1 MMRPKGIVTLWRHAS
16 HASAVALETSFLFAL
31 TDGFIADHYAT
42 RSHRLFNVP
51 KAHCKP
57 VVEQN
62 GVRDDLSGEAMATV
76 WVA

>member
-57 VVEQN
+57 
-62 GVRDDLSGEAMATV
+62 
-76 WVA
+76 